1 MIAFCYQT
9 LQAINFTMKEGRE
22 VLNGLAGILSTPS
35 SCSHLLLF
43 APVNRSALNVYD
55 VRKNHVHKTRFKV
68 ESNLV
73 VYRDLYHINGTQ
85 QRVHFLLNESN
96 VPLNSIKL
104 RGLRAF
110 RHIILHRIK
119 FLRYHRKNGS

>member
-1 MIAFCYQT
+1 MFTYYSFYKINIYFRICFSSFNFKNFLFYRYLIRVGMIAFCYQT

-55 VRKNHVHKTRFKV
+55 VQKNHVHKTRFKV

-73 VYRDLYHINGTQ
+73 VYRDLYHINATKSP
-85 QRVHFLLNESN
+85 FSFE
-96 VPLNSIKL
+96 
-104 RGLRAF
+104 
-110 RHIILHRIK
+110 
-119 FLRYHRKNGS
+119 